1 MQTKIRARWP
11 DTISSRLRDQDW
23 HGLSP
28 SMATAPLRQAH
39 TTAPLKNAASCSQ
52 NKATPEEMVACWWFT
67 AFVFFLSP
75 RRPAGSC
82 CAGHDSAFRRPLMG
96 TPPKQPGP
104 AGKFASA
111 STGQTVH
118 SLFFSLR
125 GNGRCRAEK
134 CDVGV
139 PPHLCMGQLTQ
150 VKGVGGVLPS
160 SIFFYS
166 SDAAAPLHRG
176 LVG

>member
-1 MQTKIRARWP
+1 MQTKIRARWT
-11 DTISSRLRDQDW
+11 DTISSRLRD
-23 HGLSP
+23 HG
-28 SMATAPLRQAH
+28 TAFHPASALPRSVKRTRRPMSLGRPCRPRA
-39 TTAPLKNAASCSQ
+39 TAPLKN
-52 NKATPEEMVACWWFT
+52 
-67 AFVFFLSP
+67 
-75 RRPAGSC
+75 AGSC

-118 SLFFSLR
+118 SLFFPCA
-125 GNGRCRAEK
+125 GMAYQK

-150 VKGVGGVLPS
+150 VKGVGGFSPAQ
-160 SIFFYS
+160 FFF
-166 SDAAAPLHRG
+166 L
-176 LVG
+176 LK